1 MVNPGEAG
9 MIGKAESAY
18 DPTNPL
24 HRTVVRKVALRLIP
38 MLGMMYSIAYLD
50 RINIGSAAL
59 TMNKDLHI
67 DATTFG
73 FASSMF
79 LAGYF
84 FLEIPS
90 NIALVRFGA
99 RIWLTRIMLT
109 WGILSSLTGFI
120 QNGQQLVIARVL
132 LGIAEAGFFPG
143 MVLYLALWF
152 PREVRAR
159 MFFCTTLPL
168 AIIFGAPLSTAI
180 IQYTDGWFGF
190 AGWRNMYIAE
200 GIPAIVLSYFTARY
214 LTSTPEEA
222 TWLTEAERNWLIS
235 AIEVTAHTRQSLME
249 CFRIFFRD
257 FRLTLYALAY
267 GLLQLGFYA
276 VLIFTPQV
284 IANLTKT
291 FGQDLSVFQVG
302 VLTSLPALI
311 GAVLTFLWVR
321 HSDLTH
327 ERSWHSTVG
336 SFIAAV
342 GAVMAAYSGN
352 IVVLLIGLTLLKG
365 GMSCALVPLWQLP
378 TKGLATDAAGVVV
391 AMINSVGI
399 LFSFISPIV
408 VGWLKDSTG
417 SYSAGLIFL
426 AVTLVMA
433 CLCIVW
439 ARFLL
444 DPAEVVSPEEVAFE
458 Q

>member
-1 MVNPGEAG
+1 MSS
-9 MIGKAESAY
+9 ESEHAY
-18 DPTNPL
+18 DPLNPL
-24 HRTVVRKVALRLIP
+24 HRAVVRKVALRLIP
-38 MLGMMYSIAYLD
+38 MLGMMYSLAYLD

-59 TMNKDLHI
+59 TMNKDLQI

-90 NIALVRFGA
+90 NLALVKFGA
-99 RIWLTRIMLT
+99 RVWLTRIMLT

-152 PREVRAR
+152 PKEVRAR

-168 AIIFGAPLSTAI
+168 AIIFGAPMSTAI
-180 IQYTDGWFGF
+180 IQYTDGWFGL

-200 GIPAIVLSYFTARY
+200 GIPAILLSFFTWRY
-214 LTSTPEEA
+214 LTSKPEEA
-222 TWLTEAERNWLIS
+222 TWLSEPERKWLMS
-235 AIEVTAHTRQSLME
+235 AIEVTSHTRHSLAE
-249 CFRIFFRD
+249 CVRIFFRD

-284 IANLTKT
+284 IANSTKT

-302 VLTSLPALI
+302 LLTSLPALI
-311 GAVLTFLWVR
+311 GAMITFLWVR
-321 HSDLTH
+321 HSDITG
-327 ERSWHSTVG
+327 ERSWHAAIG

-352 IVVLLIGLTLLKG
+352 VVMLLIGLTLLKG
-365 GMSCALVPLWQLP
+365 CMSCALVPLWQLP

-391 AMINSVGI
+391 AIVNSVGI
-399 LFSFISPIV
+399 FFSFISPIV
-408 VGWLKDSTG
+408 VGWLKDHTG
-417 SYSAGLIFL
+417 SYAAGLVFL

-439 ARFLL
+439 AGRLS
-444 DPAEVVSPEEVAFE
+444 DPVDVSSVKEVAFE

>member
-1 MVNPGEAG
+1 
-9 MIGKAESAY
+9 MIGKTESAY
-18 DPTNPL
+18 DPSNPQ
-24 HRTVVRKVALRLIP
+24 HRAVVRRVALRLIP
-38 MLGMMYSIAYLD
+38 MLGMMYTLAYLD

-90 NIALVRFGA
+90 NLALVKFGA
-99 RIWLTRIMLT
+99 RVWMTRIMLT

-120 QNGQQLVIARVL
+120 ANGQQLVIARVL

-159 MFFCTTLPL
+159 MFFCTTLPF
-168 AIIFGAPLSTAI
+168 AIIFGAPISTAI
-180 IQYTDGWFGF
+180 IQYTDGWFGL

-200 GIPAIVLSYFTARY
+200 GIPAIILSYFTARY
-214 LTSTPEEA
+214 LTSKPEDA
-222 TWLTEAERNWLIS
+222 TWLSDAERKWLIS
-235 AIEVTAHTRQSLME
+235 TLEVTAHTRHSLIE
-249 CFRIFFRD
+249 CLRIFWRD

-284 IANLTKT
+284 IDNSTRT
-291 FGQDLSVFQVG
+291 FGQNLSVFQVG
-302 VLTSLPALI
+302 LLTSLPALI

-321 HSDLTH
+321 HSDLSR
-327 ERSWHSTVG
+327 ERSWHSATG
-336 SFIAAV
+336 CFIAAI

-352 IVVLLIGLTLLKG
+352 IWMLLAGLTLLKG
-365 GMSCALVPLWQLP
+365 GMSCSLIPLWQLP

-391 AMINSVGI
+391 AVINSSGI
-399 LFSFISPIV
+399 FFSFISPIV
-408 VGWLKDSTG
+408 VGWLKDHTG
-417 SYSAGLIFL
+417 SYSAGLMFI

-439 ARFLL
+439 AGQLS
-444 DPAEVVSPEEVAFE
+444 DPVEVSSVEEVAFE